1 MRKGPLVKRF
11 LGIDWTKW
19 FFPSLVAK
27 TAYRYIFRHR
37 ERNVKFDPVKAQKL
51 TSAFSLAYVLFASTA
66 AGMGKVLLS
75 LWVPVYH
82 KSPLQGLNAACT
94 RWAI

>member
-19 FFPSLVAK
+19 FFPSLLAK

-37 ERNVKFDPVKAQKL
+37 EKNVKFDPVKAQKL
-51 TSAFSLAYVLFASTA
+51 TSAFALGYVLFASTA
-66 AGMGKVLLS
+66 AGMGKSAFFLVLRLS
-75 LWVPVYH
+75 
-82 KSPLQGLNAACT
+82 
-94 RWAI
+94 

>member
-1 MRKGPLVKRF
+1 MSTFCEQNERICTSELVMKKNPIVRRL

-37 ERNVKFDPVKAQKL
+37 ERNVKFDPAIAEKL
-51 TSAFSLAYVLFASTA
+51 TSALSLGYVLCASTA
-66 AGMGKVLLS
+66 AGMGKSTLS
-75 LWVPVYH
+75 L
-82 KSPLQGLNAACT
+82 
-94 RWAI
+94 